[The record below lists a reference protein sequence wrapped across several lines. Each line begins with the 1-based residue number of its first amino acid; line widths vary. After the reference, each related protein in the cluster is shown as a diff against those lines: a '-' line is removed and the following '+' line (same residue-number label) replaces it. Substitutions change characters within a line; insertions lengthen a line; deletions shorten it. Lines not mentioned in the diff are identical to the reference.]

1 MLAEALP
8 LLTGDQ
14 GGCPPLCYVTHR
26 AASPG
31 RCRPSAPAPSLHHML
46 HLASMRTY
54 RVCTCP
60 TCVCVCASMSLSKV
74 LSLGLGLGSGLGSGS
89 TRADSR
95 PFLYAPWLLS
105 QPLRC
110 DEMLPRDCLTRM
122 PRAWPAARLVQAWER
137 PVCVRNAVC
146 GSVLHR

>member
-74 LSLGLGLGSGLGSGS
+74 LSLGLGLGSGLGSGLGLGFYL
-89 TRADSR
+89 SR
-95 PFLYAPWLLS
+95 FAAFS
-105 QPLRC
+105 LRS
-110 DEMLPRDCLTRM
+110 MVVVTT
-122 PRAWPAARLVQAWER
+122 VT
-137 PVCVRNAVC
+137 V
-146 GSVLHR
+146 